1 MFRIKKSNL
10 TLLAVPVL
18 MSSMVANAATN
29 TYDVALP
36 KDYSSAKIVVDVP
49 DDKEFKV
56 TFSDADLKHSYEG
69 TYEDGD
75 IVCIVNE
82 LLKAGDWKVTV
93 TDGTYDEDGKFTPAE
108 GNDTSFFENVHVTFE
123 GNIEK
128 KADVG
133 KEITVS
139 ADISGLTY
147 YFVDHLIHIEWNAA
161 FDKGVYVEVINKQ
174 NNQIIGK
181 DTVMNNSFNCPFTDE
196 KDFIIK
202 VIPYESINV
211 EGAGTQFELH
221 YEENEDMNV
230 AFEDVKVT
238 NKDEIQVS
246 CDLDEG
252 SYIEVYRND
261 SLSYKTTPVDSK
273 GTYEYGLPIEAGSNT
288 LKVYI
293 VDKDHNMTS
302 FVNSYEKDVVAPV
315 LKLESDYNGTI
326 TTDGAITISGYA
338 EDYDYLTCNDN
349 PIEVN
354 GENKFSFD
362 YELSDGVNSITL
374 KASDIAGNSV
384 VYAGTVE
391 KVIEEEPK
399 TNYKIIFV
407 FLVLVVILGVY
418 YRNSKH
424 KSLSL
429 PFFKKNKDESEEIE
443 EKSERKMPRI
453 TFAFDKK
460 AFIRDFIDIFVPVI
474 VVGILLTQVICIT
487 VAESGSMEPSIMT
500 GDTVFFNRLYY
511 KVGHEVER
519 GDIICFKREGMVL
532 GKRVIGLPGDTIEFR
547 DGYVVINGVYADES
561 AYLDEEVETNSLKVF
576 TVPEDSYFVLGDNRR
591 VSYDS
596 RWWPEP
602 YISKDDIIGKYMG
615 KMGFSIDKDILHKF
629 D

>member
-1 MFRIKKSNL
+1 MFRIKKTNL
-10 TLLAVPVL
+10 TLLAIPML

-56 TFSDADLKHSYEG
+56 IFSDADSRHSYEG

-75 IVCIVNE
+75 IVCVVNE

-93 TDGTYDEDGKFTPAE
+93 TDGSYDEEGNFTPAE
-108 GNDTSFFENVHVTFE
+108 GNDMSFFENVHVTFE

-147 YFVDHLIHIEWNAA
+147 YFVDRLIHIEWDAE

-181 DTVMNNSFNCPFTDE
+181 DTVMNNFFNCPFTDE
-196 KDFIIK
+196 KDFVIK

-230 AFEDVKVT
+230 VFEDLKIT
-238 NKDEIQVS
+238 NRDEIQVS
-246 CDLDEG
+246 CNLDEG
-252 SYIEVYRND
+252 SYIEVYRNE
-261 SLSYKTTPVDSK
+261 SLAYKTTPVESR
-273 GTYEYGLPIEAGSNT
+273 GTYEYGLPIEAGSNE

-302 FVNSYEKDVVAPV
+302 FTNTYEKDVIAPV
-315 LKLESDYNGTI
+315 LKLESDYNGTV
-326 TTDGAITISGYA
+326 TTDGIISISGYA

-349 PIEVN
+349 PVEVN

-362 YELSDGVNSITL
+362 YELTEGVNNITL

-391 KVIEEEPK
+391 RVIEEEPK
-399 TNYKIIFV
+399 TNYKIIIV
-407 FLVLVVILGVY
+407 FVLVVAALAFLY
-418 YRNSKH
+418 KNSTH
-424 KSLSL
+424 KPFSL
-429 PFFKKNKDESEEIE
+429 PFLKKNKEESEEVE
-443 EKSERKMPRI
+443 EKRERRLPKI
-453 TFAFDKK
+453 TFTFDKK
-460 AFIRDFIDIFVPVI
+460 ALIRDSIDILVPV
-474 VVGILLTQVICIT
+474 VVVAVLLTQVICVS
-487 VAESGSMEPSIMT
+487 VAQSGSMEPTLMT
-500 GDTVFFNRLYY
+500 GDTIFFNRLYY
-511 KVGHEVER
+511 KVGNEVER

-596 RWWPEP
+596 RYWQEPFVPEGE
-602 YISKDDIIGKYMG
+602 IIGKYMG